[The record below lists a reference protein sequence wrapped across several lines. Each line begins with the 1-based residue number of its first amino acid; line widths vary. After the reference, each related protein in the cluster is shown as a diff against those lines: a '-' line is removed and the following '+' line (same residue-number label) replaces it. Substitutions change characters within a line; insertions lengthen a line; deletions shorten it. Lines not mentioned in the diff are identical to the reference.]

1 VTQFN
6 RLVCP
11 IDFSDCS
18 RHALD
23 HAAAIARW
31 YESELAVLH
40 VFTDREPVDMIPA
53 LGGRPLR
60 PPVRPSLDR
69 RQRVARDLHRFV
81 MGSDVKGLDIE
92 EIVQEAPDVA
102 TEILAQG
109 AVRRADLLVL
119 GSHGRSGMQRLI
131 LGSITEQILRS
142 SEIPTLVVPPRADR
156 VAFGHAAP
164 FKRIVCPIDFS
175 RSSRDALTYAMSLAE
190 EGDANLTILHVI
202 DAAPEL
208 VEAAMFTQA
217 PLAKIR
223 AKVAAS
229 YDERLMTLVP
239 PSVRASCTVETMVA
253 DGRAASEILRVAD
266 DRRADLIVM
275 GVHGRGAIDLMLF
288 RSTTNEVIRAGQHP
302 VLTVRGSATRSIARK
317 PSRSTWLAS

>member
-1 VTQFN
+1 
-6 RLVCP
+6 
-11 IDFSDCS
+11 
-18 RHALD
+18 
-23 HAAAIARW
+23 
-31 YESELAVLH
+31 
-40 VFTDREPVDMIPA
+40 
-53 LGGRPLR
+53 
-60 PPVRPSLDR
+60 
-69 RQRVARDLHRFV
+69 
-81 MGSDVKGLDIE
+81 
-92 EIVQEAPDVA
+92 
-102 TEILAQG
+102 
-109 AVRRADLLVL
+109 
-119 GSHGRSGMQRLI
+119 
-131 LGSITEQILRS
+131 
-142 SEIPTLVVPPRADR
+142 
-156 VAFGHAAP
+156 
-164 FKRIVCPIDFS
+164 
-175 RSSRDALTYAMSLAE
+175 
-190 EGDANLTILHVI
+190 
-202 DAAPEL
+202 